1 MLAPAANG
9 AWAKFHRIVR
19 RAAWALGSALAASFV
34 LGASLLLYLQSA
46 SGRRFL
52 AKQVSELVSGELAS
66 ELRIER
72 LDVISSRRLVASRAV
87 LTDARGRILLAVDG
101 LAAEFELSSLLAHVL
116 FGAEVRVVVP
126 EVRADRLEVGLYRDA
141 HGELVLAHAFD
152 TAKPR
157 TKTKATRPLRL
168 RLPHVLV
175 RSASVHNDE
184 PELARAT
191 TELGELTAKLEVAPG
206 LFELGLDTRRLRIA
220 GALPVALEGA
230 LQGQLRI
237 PGQTEASFSGAL
249 GSLPLSAR
257 FEMHGDELDLR
268 ASSSSLTPEGM
279 KKLVP
284 AWPLLLPV

>member
-19 RAAWALGSALAASFV
+19 RAAWALGSALALSFV

-52 AKQVSELVSGELAS
+52 AKQVSELVSRELAS

-72 LDVISSRRLVASRAV
+72 LDVISSRRVAASRAV

-116 FGAEVRVVVP
+116 FGAEIRVVVP
-126 EVRADRLEVGLYRDA
+126 EVRAERLEVGLYGDA

-152 TAKPR
+152 LATPSK
-157 TKTKATRPLRL
+157 KTKSTRPLRL

-184 PELARAT
+184 PELA
-191 TELGELTAKLEVAPG
+191 
-206 LFELGLDTRRLRIA
+206 
-220 GALPVALEGA
+220 
-230 LQGQLRI
+230 
-237 PGQTEASFSGAL
+237 
-249 GSLPLSAR
+249 
-257 FEMHGDELDLR
+257 
-268 ASSSSLTPEGM
+268 
-279 KKLVP
+279 
-284 AWPLLLPV
+284 